1 MRRAVI
7 TLVAAVLLLAS
18 GLHAQASP
26 GKPAGA
32 PVSPKTPVTAA
43 DLRIAQRAAA
53 LLDSP
58 AKWDRHDPDDCPA
71 QPKAYSLRCALK
83 EASVEVNGKADGRSA
98 AMQEARIT
106 ADLLASKEYDGRL
119 SGFNDDPAN
128 SFDDLRTFF
137 HVLHNR
143 LARRMAEEA
152 PGADQA
158 AAGEGASESR
168 PPVSEA
174 DVRIVQR
181 AKQILD
187 SPAKWNRAD
196 TRVCPKDAATFSL
209 YCALEKATQ
218 DVTGNFQHRGAAM
231 QEARFVID
239 DIAPNAPYYG
249 HRLMDFNNDPT
260 TTFFDVQKFFQLL
273 EGRVAQRLAK
283 QPPVKAPR

>member
-1 MRRAVI
+1 MLR
-7 TLVAAVLLLAS
+7 TTFLLLVVGAAS
-18 GLHAQASP
+18 ALLAQTSP
-26 GKPAGA
+26 VKPA
-32 PVSPKTPVTAA
+32 KTPVTPA
-43 DLRIAQRAAA
+43 DLRVAERAAA

-58 AKWDRHDPDDCPA
+58 AKWDRHDPDECPA

-83 EASVEVNGKADGRSA
+83 EACVEVNGKADGSSA
-98 AMQEARIT
+98 VMQEARVT

-128 SFDDLRTFF
+128 SFDDLRFFF

-158 AAGEGASESR
+158 APGEGASESR
-168 PPVSEA
+168 PPVTEA
-174 DVRIVQR
+174 DVHIVQR

-196 TRVCPKDAATFSL
+196 NRVCPKDAATFSL
-209 YCALEKATQ
+209 YCALEKATRE
-218 DVTGNFQHRGAAM
+218 VTGNFQHRGAAM
-231 QEARFVID
+231 QEARFVVD
-239 DIAPNAPYYG
+239 DIARDAPYYD

-260 TTFFDVQKFFQLL
+260 TTFFDAQKFFQLL
-273 EGRVAQRLAK
+273 EARVAKRLAE
-283 QPPVKAPR
+283 QPPHNAPK